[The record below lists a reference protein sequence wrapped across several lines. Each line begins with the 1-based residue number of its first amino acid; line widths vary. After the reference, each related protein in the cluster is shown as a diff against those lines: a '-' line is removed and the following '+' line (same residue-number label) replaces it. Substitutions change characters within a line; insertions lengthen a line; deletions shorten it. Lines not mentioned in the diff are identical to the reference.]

1 MRTRVLHIF
10 CFADLHV
17 LGIIVRKLESLLS
30 RGASQAELPLC
41 SGMHVYSFNV
51 FFLPII
57 AVFLLLT
64 YQFYLSAC
72 GTGEASVL

>member
-1 MRTRVLHIF
+1 MPSDCVASGYMQVCVLHIF

-17 LGIIVRKLESLLS
+17 LGIIIHKLESLLS
-30 RGASQAELPLC
+30 RGASQAELQLC

-57 AVFLLLT
+57 AVFLLLV
-64 YQFYLSAC
+64 Y
-72 GTGEASVL
+72 